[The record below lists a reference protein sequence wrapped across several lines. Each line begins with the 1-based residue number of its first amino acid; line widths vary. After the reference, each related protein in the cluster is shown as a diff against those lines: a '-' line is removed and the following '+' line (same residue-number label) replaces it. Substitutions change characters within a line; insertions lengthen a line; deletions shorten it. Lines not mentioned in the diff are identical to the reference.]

1 VRAYKAPDIE
11 AQLRATGSYAAA
23 DTPEQFAAFVRSENE
38 RWGKVI
44 REAGIK
50 PD

>member
-1 VRAYKAPDIE
+1 MSTIHLH
-11 AQLRATGSYAAA
+11 QTTTS
-23 DTPEQFAAFVRSENE
+23 TPEQFSTFLRSEVD

-50 PD
+50 AD